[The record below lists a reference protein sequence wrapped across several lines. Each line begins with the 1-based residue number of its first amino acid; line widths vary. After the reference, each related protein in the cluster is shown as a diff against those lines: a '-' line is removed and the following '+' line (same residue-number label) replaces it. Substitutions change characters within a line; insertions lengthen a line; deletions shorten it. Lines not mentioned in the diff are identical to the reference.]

1 MKRIVADGTLTG
13 AESERLRVFME
24 SDRLPGRRIVGLM
37 TAIQALQRPLLT
49 NETRQQV
56 AAKCKKFLHLRS
68 MFDELPLNVKSCL
81 VQKGG
86 SQPAGA

>member
-13 AESERLRVFME
+13 DESERLRGFME
-24 SDRLPGRRIVGLM
+24 CNRLPGRRIVGLM
-37 TAIQALQRPLLT
+37 TAIQALQRPLLS

-56 AAKCKKFLHLRS
+56 AVKCKKLLHNRA
-68 MFDELPLNVKSCL
+68 MFDELPLNVRSCL
-81 VQKGG
+81 VQKVG

>member
-37 TAIQALQRPLLT
+37 AAIQALQRPLLT

-56 AAKCKKFLHLRS
+56 ASKCKKLLHLRS
-68 MFDELPLNVKSCL
+68 MLDQLPLNVKSCL
-81 VQKGG
+81 VQKVG